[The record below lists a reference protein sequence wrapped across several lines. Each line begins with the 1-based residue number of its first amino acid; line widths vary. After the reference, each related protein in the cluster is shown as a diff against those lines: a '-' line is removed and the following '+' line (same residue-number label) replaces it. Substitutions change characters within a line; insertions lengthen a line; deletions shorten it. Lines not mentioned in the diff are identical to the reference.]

1 MLRSMPTYGELLN
14 TLRTGR
20 GWSQTELARRAG
32 VAQSLISQIEKTG
45 ATPRLDTWA
54 ALMGAFDLTFDY
66 MPRPKTSPA
75 RQQLADATALL
86 DEATVERLARLAD
99 VVAHVPD
106 VMLEGLIL
114 MAQKRHDETTKRQ
127 AVG

>member
-1 MLRSMPTYGELLN
+1 MLRFMPGYGEILN
-14 TLRTGR
+14 ALRTRHGL
-20 GWSQTELARRAG
+20 SQTELARRAG

-66 MPRPKTSPA
+66 LPRPKVTPA
-75 RQQLADATALL
+75 RQQLADVTALL
-86 DEATVERLARLAD
+86 DEATVERLARLAE
-99 VVAHVPD
+99 VVTHVPD
-106 VMLEGLIL
+106 VMIEGLIL
-114 MAQKRHDETTKRQ
+114 MAQTKTDETTKDQ